1 MRLLLDTNVLTWLHH
16 RPERLG
22 KRTKARISDATIVYY
37 SPLSF
42 FEWLQRDDFQGINAK
57 LLIEATKSL
66 GFSELPVSAGA
77 AQEAARFGPLR
88 NRDPLD
94 ALILAQASYQSLDF
108 YTSDQRILDLRL
120 SFVKDSTL

>member
-57 LLIEATKSL
+57 PRPTGCTDLGPGELPISRFLHLGPKDFGSSPEFCEGLDSL
-66 GFSELPVSAGA
+66 GPQLVATECL
-77 AQEAARFGPLR
+77 
-88 NRDPLD
+88 
-94 ALILAQASYQSLDF
+94 
-108 YTSDQRILDLRL
+108 
-120 SFVKDSTL
+120 KH